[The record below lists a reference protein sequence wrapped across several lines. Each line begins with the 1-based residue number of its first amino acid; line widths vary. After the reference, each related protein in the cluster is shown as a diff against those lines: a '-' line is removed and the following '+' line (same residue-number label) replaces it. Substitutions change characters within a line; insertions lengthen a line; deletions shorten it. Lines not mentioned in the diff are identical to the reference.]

1 MEPVARYGTVSGM
14 LAAILILA
22 GEVVATAAAPDSVIA
37 SAGEWRASELAIEI
51 GVYVL
56 VMPGLF
62 LFLFFLATLVRLAPD
77 VSAWMTAFTG
87 VAFFVLMA
95 GADVCN
101 STTASTLGFYDELAG
116 LEVVS
121 GFFNTL
127 GFHLG
132 VYAMVAAGVM
142 AVTASV
148 ALGARGVL
156 PVRLSR
162 IGSGIGVVAVV
173 TGYFG
178 YGLPLSCCGS
188 CSSLS
193 SCSGSRGSHS
203 LKQPEAGP

>member
-1 MEPVARYGTVSGM
+1 MEPVAKYGTVSGI
-14 LAAILILA
+14 LAAILIIV
-22 GEVVATAAAPDSVIA
+22 GEAVASAATPDSFIA
-37 SAGEWRASELAIEI
+37 GADEWRDSELAIEI

-62 LFLFFLATLVRLAPD
+62 LFLLFLATLVRLLAPD

-95 GADVCN
+95 GADVSN
-101 STTASTLGFYDELAG
+101 STTASALGSHNELAG

-132 VYAMVAAGVM
+132 VYAQVAAGVM

-148 ALGARGVL
+148 GLAARGVL

-162 IGSGIGVVAVV
+162 IGSGIGAVAVV

-178 YGLPLSCCGS
+178 YGLPFIVLWLLLISVVLFRLPRE
-188 CSSLS
+188 SLA
-193 SCSGSRGSHS
+193 
-203 LKQPEAGP
+203 EAA

>member
-1 MEPVARYGTVSGM
+1 MEPVAKYGTVSGM
-14 LAAILILA
+14 LAAILILV
-22 GEVVATAAAPDSVIA
+22 GEVVAAAAKPDTVIA
-37 SAGEWRASELAIEI
+37 SADEWRASELGIEI

-62 LFLFFLATLVRLAPD
+62 LFLLFLATLVRLLAPD

-95 GADVCN
+95 GADVSN
-101 STTASTLGFYDELAG
+101 STAASALGFYNELAG
-116 LEVVS
+116 PEAVA
-121 GFFNTL
+121 GYFNSL

-132 VYAMVAAGVM
+132 IYAMVAAGVM

-148 ALGARGVL
+148 ALAARGVL

-162 IGSGIGVVAVV
+162 IGSGIGAVAVV

-178 YGLPLSCCGS
+178 FGLPFIVLWLLLISVV
-188 CSSLS
+188 LFRLPRE
-193 SCSGSRGSHS
+193 SRA
-203 LKQPEAGP
+203 EAA